1 MARKNLL
8 SSVTA
13 STSGDTLQT
22 RSSEA
27 RAEYARRGASK
38 SMMLTLDEMAEN
50 TMRVLDGE
58 VIVQLDP
65 TLLDPSPFRDRIGEN
80 EEAFQALLSAIS
92 EVGQSSPILVHPHP
106 EVEGRFVIVYG
117 HRRVK
122 VARVLGTT
130 VRAVIK
136 SLSDIKLRVISQGQ
150 ENTAR
155 DDLTF
160 IEKARFA
167 KDLLDS
173 GALTKEEVK
182 KALTID
188 DTLLSRML
196 AVAEHIPT
204 SVLDALGAAKGV
216 GRDRWEE
223 LKKLLLPPAKAAHAV
238 ELAEGGELEQV
249 PQEERF
255 AALMDSLSKARARKQ
270 TPNRPSQRNWSLA
283 ENTVKVT
290 TKDAGRSFTL
300 AVKSKDA
307 SGFGAYLSEN
317 LERLYEEFQER
328 GVEREKR

>member
-13 STSGDTLQT
+13 APPVDAPQP
-22 RSSEA
+22 RPSEA

-50 TMRVLDGE
+50 SMRVLDGE

-65 TLLDPSPFRDRIGEN
+65 NLLDPSPFRDRIGEN
-80 EEAFQALLSAIS
+80 EEAFQALLSAIR
-92 EVGQSSPILVHPHP
+92 EVGQSSPILVSPNP
-106 EVEGRFVIVYG
+106 EAEGRYVIVYG
-117 HRRVK
+117 HRRAK
-122 VARVLGTT
+122 VARELGMS

-136 SLSDIKLRVISQGQ
+136 SLNDIKLRVISQGQ

-173 GALTKEEVK
+173 GAFTKEDAK

-196 AVAEHIPT
+196 AVTEHIPT
-204 SVLDALGAAKGV
+204 SVLDALGAGKGI

-223 LKKLLLPPAKAAHAV
+223 LKKILLHPAKAAHAIEV
-238 ELAEGGELEQV
+238 AERGDLEKM
-249 PQEERF
+249 PPEERF
-255 AALMDSLSKARARKQ
+255 AALMDALSKAKARKQ
-270 TPNRPSQRNWSLA
+270 APSRPAQRNWSLA
-283 ENTVKVT
+283 KNSVKVT
-290 TKDAGRSFTL
+290 TKDTGRSFTL
-300 AVKSKDA
+300 ALKAKDA

-317 LERLYEEFQER
+317 LERLYEEFQESA
-328 GVEREKR
+328 VEQEKR